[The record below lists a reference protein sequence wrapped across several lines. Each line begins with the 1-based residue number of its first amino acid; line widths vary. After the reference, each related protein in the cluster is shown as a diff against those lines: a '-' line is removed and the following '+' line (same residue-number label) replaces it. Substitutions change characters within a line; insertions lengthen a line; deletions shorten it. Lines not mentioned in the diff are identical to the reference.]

1 MNDTVQDQDAIQQKF
16 IEMASAHIDLAN
28 DHNRNAPTDL
38 VAHAIN
44 HAAAR
49 YGAFSISLARPDV
62 FIQDRAAIVDSLVE
76 HYRELLNAH
85 YDEFVRLA
93 QQKAQV

>member
-1 MNDTVQDQDAIQQKF
+1 MSDEIQEKF
-16 IEMASAHIDLAN
+16 VSMASAHIDLAN
-28 DHNRNAPTDL
+28 DHNKNTPTDL

-49 YGAFSISLARPDV
+49 YAAFSVSLARA
-62 FIQDRAAIVDSLVE
+62 DRFVLDREEIVDSLVE
-76 HYRELLNAH
+76 HYREILNQH

-93 QQKAQV
+93 EAKTTAQDA